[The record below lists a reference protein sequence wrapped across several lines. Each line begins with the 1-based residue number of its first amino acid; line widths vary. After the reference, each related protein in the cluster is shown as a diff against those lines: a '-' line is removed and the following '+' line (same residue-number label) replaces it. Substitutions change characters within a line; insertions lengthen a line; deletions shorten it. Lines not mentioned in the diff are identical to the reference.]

1 MRSGG
6 YALNGETMVHIK
18 WKSLIIISG
27 VYDMNKM
34 RPIPPG
40 EILAEEIEARS
51 LSASALAAACGVVPN
66 RITQILSGKRA
77 ITADTALRFGRY
89 FGTTPEFWM
98 NLQQSYDLKLA
109 QQAVGKQIERDVM
122 RGAA

>member
-1 MRSGG
+1 
-6 YALNGETMVHIK
+6 
-18 WKSLIIISG
+18 
-27 VYDMNKM
+27 
-34 RPIPPG
+34 
-40 EILAEEIEARS
+40 
-51 LSASALAAACGVVPN
+51 VPN